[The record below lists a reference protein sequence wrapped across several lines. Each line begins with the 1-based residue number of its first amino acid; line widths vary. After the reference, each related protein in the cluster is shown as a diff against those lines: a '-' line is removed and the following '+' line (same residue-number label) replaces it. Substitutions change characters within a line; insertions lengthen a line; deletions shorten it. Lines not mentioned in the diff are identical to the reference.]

1 MDGYIARRYPEQRS
15 NLGSILD
22 PVADKLLISTM
33 FISMT
38 VIGAIPI
45 YLTSLIFARDLILLG
60 CGSYIRYL
68 SIPTPRTF
76 SKFFDPSL
84 ATVQISPTFL
94 SKLNT
99 AIQLTFIAYSLLTLV
114 VDLNNA
120 LYFSYFC
127 KLTASST
134 VISGLSYLFT
144 KNTYKFQNKLKS

>member
-1 MDGYIARRYPEQRS
+1 MDGYIARKYPEQRS
-15 NLGSILD
+15 YLGSILD
-22 PVADKLLISTM
+22 PIADKLLISTM

-38 VIGAIPI
+38 IIGTIPV
-45 YLTSLIFARDLILLG
+45 YLTCLIFSRDLILLT

-68 SIPTPRTF
+68 SIPAPRTLN
-76 SKFFDPSL
+76 KFFNPSL

-99 AIQLTFIAYSLLTLV
+99 AIQLTFIAYSLLSLV
-114 VDLNNA
+114 TDLNNA
-120 LYFSYFC
+120 IYFDYFC